1 MKLKLKN
8 GLFLILVCSCTAC
21 WGQKMKPLDSV
32 LMQIADLKAN
42 VRALE
47 TKLDGFYG
55 TISDSLMQVP
65 EKLNA
70 QLTQRNLEMTD
81 SIVNFKIAVEE
92 LNTQYAS
99 VKNENAS
106 YSAQIAQLKSA
117 NTKAWTT
124 LAESTYKNMA
134 VVPSSDIDLIIQNTD
149 AKTGELLSTF
159 KTQSEILKAA
169 QKLLYEGTDKSK
181 YTAIQENLKKT
192 IDPKF
197 TAQCSLQTKLLNE
210 FELFEEIARE
220 LNRIIE
226 KLKTNTSENYRTTEM
241 EKYSYTHELDYYPWL
256 YEIYKKNKSKHTAI
270 GITFE

>member
-1 MKLKLKN
+1 
-8 GLFLILVCSCTAC
+8 
-21 WGQKMKPLDSV
+21 
-32 LMQIADLKAN
+32 
-42 VRALE
+42 
-47 TKLDGFYG
+47 
-55 TISDSLMQVP
+55 MQVP